1 MSDNAVP
8 CYAMLCYAMLCRFPP
23 LFIYTYKSPGM
34 RLSTYA
40 TILKLIE
47 YMGIPH
53 SHERFNAACKHTSN
67 LPSRNRKLFD
77 APKTPKKSAL
87 HAANKLSNGLA
98 STVGDGQSRLQV
110 SADIHQPPFVFP
122 FFAWRIETLLPR
134 LIKRF
139 EPRISTSH

>member
-1 MSDNAVP
+1 ML
-8 CYAMLCYAMLCRFPP
+8 CYAMLCYALLCRFPP

-34 RLSTYA
+34 RLNTYA

-47 YMGIPH
+47 YMEIPH
-53 SHERFNAACKHTSN
+53 SHERFNAANIQATSRPATVSFLMLQN
-67 LPSRNRKLFD
+67 
-77 APKTPKKSAL
+77 AKKSAL
-87 HAANKLSNGLA
+87 HAASKLSNGLA

>member
-1 MSDNAVP
+1 MLY
-8 CYAMLCYAMLCRFPP
+8 YAMLCYAMLCRFLP

-34 RLSTYA
+34 RLNTYA

-47 YMGIPH
+47 YMEIPH
-53 SHERFNAACKHTSN
+53 SHERVNAANIQATSRPATVSFLMLQN
-67 LPSRNRKLFD
+67 
-77 APKTPKKSAL
+77 AKKSAL

-139 EPRISTSH
+139 EPRISTSR